1 MLQID
6 TLINAPTPS
15 NCYILSESSASPCI
29 IVDPGTED
37 CTQLTAFL
45 KDKKLIPEYVIVT
58 PEHFDHCIGC
68 NKLKEYY
75 SDLKIIA
82 SRACSLHMPSTQ
94 WNLSEYAEKVQ
105 PTIIRQADILIENID
120 DELYWQNYRLQ
131 FFEARGHSEG
141 SVCFSIGNLLF
152 TGDTL
157 IKGYKTVTTLKGGSK
172 QHLLD
177 TFRYLSDNYNA
188 PGIKV
193 YPGHEEPFHF
203 SEIRE
208 ALEKQTA
215 AIELK
220 LKNTPHKTRS

>member
-1 MLQID
+1 MLHID

-29 IVDPGTED
+29 IVDPGTEN

-45 KDKKLIPEYVIVT
+45 KDRKLIPEYVIVT
-58 PEHFDHCIGC
+58 HEHFDHCIGC

-75 SDLKIIA
+75 SDLKMIA
-82 SRACSLHMPSTQ
+82 SQACSLHMPSTR

-105 PTIIRQADILIENID
+105 PTVIRQADILIKDIKN
-120 DELYWQNYRLQ
+120 ELYWQNYRLQ
-131 FFEARGHSEG
+131 FFETRGHSEG

-172 QHLLD
+172 KELL
-177 TFRYLSDNYNA
+177 LSLQMLLNCFNRTKV
-188 PGIKV
+188 KV
-193 YPGHEEPFHF
+193 YSGHGERFYLEEMRV
-203 SEIRE
+203 S
-208 ALEKQTA
+208 
-215 AIELK
+215 IERQIMDLK
-220 LKNTPHKTRS
+220 IKING